1 MGDSRSDRPGQPGE
15 SPQRSGSADVE
26 LVRRVASG
34 DVAAVGLLYDRYAST
49 LLPVALRILRERAEA
64 EDVLHDAF
72 VAVSDRAGQYVPERG
87 SVVAW
92 LVTLVRNLSIDRTR
106 RRDRRGTLARDVIA
120 HEPAPSTRSPETQAA
135 DAAQR
140 EQVRRA
146 LASLPDVQR
155 ETLEIAF
162 FEGLSYPE
170 IAERENVPLGTIKS
184 RAARAIA
191 SLREALEREG
201 MEMPASLV
209 GAAAPAQAKKK

>member
-1 MGDSRSDRPGQPGE
+1 MGEPRSDKPGLTGDPAPPG
-15 SPQRSGSADVE
+15 GSDAE
-26 LVRRVASG
+26 ILRRVATG

-120 HEPAPSTRSPETQAA
+120 HEPAPSTRSPETQTA

-184 RAARAIA
+184 RAARAIT
-191 SLREALEREG
+191 SLREALEKEG
-201 MEMPASLV
+201 V
-209 GAAAPAQAKKK
+209 T